1 MNSDAHPT
9 VRKLWSK
16 IKKNNSK
23 GTKNDSR
30 MDLLMSESEAIEILL
45 SGLMWVNHL
54 CGQRMLNILFDKC
67 VLLACLL
74 KYLLTRGKCLD

>member
-1 MNSDAHPT
+1 MNSDIHPT

-16 IKKNNSK
+16 TKKIIVK
-23 GTKNDSR
+23 EPKNDSR

-54 CGQRMLNILFDKC
+54 CGQRMLWG
-67 VLLACLL
+67 
-74 KYLLTRGKCLD
+74 KYSV